1 MCRVAAGVVD
11 ADLDAEFRDRDGPK
25 QVSRQPS
32 DVRHLPLRSDP
43 LDRAED

>member
-11 ADLDAEFRDRDGPK
+11 ADLDAELRDRDGPK
-25 QVSRQPS
+25 QVGRQPS
-32 DVRHLPLRSDP
+32 DVRHLPLHSDA